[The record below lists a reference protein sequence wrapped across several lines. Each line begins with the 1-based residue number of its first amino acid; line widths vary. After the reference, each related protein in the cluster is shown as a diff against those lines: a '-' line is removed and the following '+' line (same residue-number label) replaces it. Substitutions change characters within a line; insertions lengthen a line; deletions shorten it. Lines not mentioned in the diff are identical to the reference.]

1 VAWLEIRFGPFA
13 LNPDTRQLTRNGS
26 EIHISRKAFEL
37 LVTLVLERPNVVGK
51 ATLQDRLWPGTF
63 VVEANL
69 SNLVAEIRDVLGD
82 EPRSPRFIRTSHGVG
97 YAFFGEVVPAPPVQP
112 DAAPALTPANWLE
125 CQGRQFPLAPG
136 ENIIGR
142 DPDLAVSLIA
152 PTVSRRHA
160 RVIVSDDGA
169 TLEDFGSKNGTF
181 IGAVPVRSPIRLAHG
196 DVIRFGTLP
205 AKFYR
210 QVEAV
215 TETAVRQPGVEGS

>member
-1 VAWLEIRFGPFA
+1 LEIRFGPFA

-37 LVTLVLERPNVVGK
+37 LATLLAERPKVVSK
-51 ATLQDRLWPGTF
+51 AALQEHLWPGTF

-69 SNLVAEIRDVLGD
+69 SNLIAEIRDALGD
-82 EPRSPRFIRTSHGVG
+82 EPRSPRFVRTSHGFG
-97 YAFFGEVVPAPPVQP
+97 YAFFGEVVTAPPVGP
-112 DAAPALTPANWLE
+112 EVATPRTMASWLE

-160 RVIVSDDGA
+160 RVLVLDDGA
-169 TLEDFGSKNGTF
+169 TIEDFGSKNGTF
-181 IGAVPVRSPIRLAHG
+181 VGGVPVRSSAPLAHG
-196 DVIRFGTLP
+196 DVIHFGTLP
-205 AKFYR
+205 ATFYVR

-215 TETAVRQPGVEGS
+215 TETAVKRPV

>member
-1 VAWLEIRFGPFA
+1 MA
-13 LNPDTRQLTRNGS
+13 
-26 EIHISRKAFEL
+26 EL
-37 LVTLVLERPNVVGK
+37 AERPNVVSK
-51 ATLQDRLWPGTF
+51 ATLQERLWPGTF

-69 SNLVAEIRDVLGD
+69 SNLVAEIRDALGD

-205 AKFYR
+205 AKSHR

-215 TETAVRQPGVEGS
+215 NRR